1 LKKRVSSRRLRAALR
16 VAEVVLGLIGVTALG
31 MYGLVTWQ
39 THTFQKREKEYF
51 AGLARSYKEPKGNF
65 PPPSKS
71 GDFIGQIDV
80 PRIGISAVILEGS
93 DDRALRLGVGHI
105 PGTALPGDRGNIGL
119 AGHRD
124 TFFRA
129 LRKIR
134 PSDEI
139 RLSTIRDSYRYIVD
153 WQKVV
158 DPKDTA
164 VLDDSD
170 QQILTLVTCFPF
182 YFVGSAP
189 ERFIVRAHRV
199 PNREPARP
207 ISTPHR
213 LPGRASFCS
222 PLVASDGLDFGLL
235 IPKNK
240 RDASGFRSELGI
252 LDVL

>member
-1 LKKRVSSRRLRAALR
+1 MKKRVSSRRLRAALR
-16 VAEVVLGLIGVTALG
+16 VAELVLGLIGVTALG
-31 MYGLVTWQ
+31 VYGLVAWQ
-39 THTFQKREKEYF
+39 THIFQKREKEYF
-51 AGLARSYKEPKGNF
+51 AGLARSYKGPKGNL
-65 PPPSKS
+65 PAPSKN

-93 DDRALRLGVGHI
+93 DDRTLRLGVGHI
-105 PGTALPGDRGNIGL
+105 PGTALPGDRENIGL

-199 PNREPARP
+199 PDPEPARP
-207 ISTPHR
+207 A
-213 LPGRASFCS
+213 G
-222 PLVASDGLDFGLL
+222 
-235 IPKNK
+235 
-240 RDASGFRSELGI
+240 
-252 LDVL
+252 